1 MCYAVFRILT
11 KRWRYFVDNS
21 PEPTGCRTVGDDFKG
36 KTFSQKS
43 GTLCVSIRL
52 FKQDNMEAIE
62 FKYKTN
68 LHGPECIITIT
79 PYLDAVIGLKRWSV
93 DMDDPDKTLTVHVAD
108 PGQTITVGLAIEKAG
123 YAASLIEEPL
133 ESGTNPEWEEA

>member
-1 MCYAVFRILT
+1 
-11 KRWRYFVDNS
+11 
-21 PEPTGCRTVGDDFKG
+21 
-36 KTFSQKS
+36 
-43 GTLCVSIRL
+43 
-52 FKQDNMEAIE
+52 MEAIE